1 MFRVIKIT
9 SAKINYDEFHHLHDV
24 VIMLQYFANH
34 LAILQTDLHAL
45 EKHAFYDKYKIA
57 RSYCKILHCMK
68 SVRIRS
74 FLYSVSLRIQSECG
88 EIRTRKTP
96 NMNTFH
102 TGLLSRVIPKTICFY
117 LIIHIYTCHQSLLI
131 WLDVAI
137 FGLWLK
143 SVVCY
148 KKKEPPQVFYKKS
161 VLKNFAKFT
170 GKHLKKRGSSTGVFL
185 WIWRNI

>member
-1 MFRVIKIT
+1 
-9 SAKINYDEFHHLHDV
+9 
-24 VIMLQYFANH
+24 
-34 LAILQTDLHAL
+34 
-45 EKHAFYDKYKIA
+45 
-57 RSYCKILHCMK
+57 MK

-102 TGLLSRVIPKTICFY
+102 TGLLSRVIPKAICFY

-185 WIWRNI
+185 WIWRNILEHVFYRTPPGDRFCIKFNLKCLLKF